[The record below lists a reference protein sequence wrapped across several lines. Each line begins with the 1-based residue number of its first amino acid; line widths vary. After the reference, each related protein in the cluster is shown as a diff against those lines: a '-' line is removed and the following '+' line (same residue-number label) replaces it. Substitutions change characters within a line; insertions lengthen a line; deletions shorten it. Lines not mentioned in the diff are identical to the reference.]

1 MVTRDEGG
9 KLEDRTERVC
19 GVFGL
24 AMHHMFSSEKVE
36 GDENSTFPMVRA
48 RMVNH

>member
-24 AMHHMFSSEKVE
+24 AMHHMFSSE
-36 GDENSTFPMVRA
+36 NNTFPMVLA